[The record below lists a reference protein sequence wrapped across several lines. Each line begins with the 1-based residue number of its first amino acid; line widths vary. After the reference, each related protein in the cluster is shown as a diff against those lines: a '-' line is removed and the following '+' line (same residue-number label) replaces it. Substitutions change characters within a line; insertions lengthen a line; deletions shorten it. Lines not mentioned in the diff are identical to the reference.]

1 MPLRPLLR
9 KNIIVRSNQTGS
21 KAEMKTALDIF
32 ASGRVVPEL
41 EMVHINEINEA
52 LDRIKNGEVMGK
64 LVADL
69 RGEGDDARNHVPG
82 DGDEAEA
89 RAARL

>member
-9 KNIIVRSNQTGS
+9 KNIVVRSNQTGS
-21 KAEMKTALDIF
+21 KAEMKAALDIF
-32 ASGRVVPEL
+32 ASGKVVPEL
-41 EMVHINEINEA
+41 EIVHIDEINDA

-69 RGEGDDARNHVPG
+69 RDGDARNRAPEE
-82 DGDEAEA
+82 GDEACS
-89 RAARL
+89 ARL